1 MMEGAETIPRH
12 EAIGPDDCVVRD
24 WRITQL
30 VRLGIPEPM
39 AHAAADDVDWHEIAS
54 LVQRGCP
61 PVLALRIVR

>member
-30 VRLGIPEPM
+30 KRLGIPEPM
-39 AHAAADDVDWHEIAS
+39 AQAVAAHVDWHEIAR

-61 PVLALRIVR
+61 PLLALRIVR